1 MVIVTMDDIRKSSN
15 VADPGKLATA
25 FSELAANA
33 VAPAVELSGQT
44 RFALLVPEIERQRTK
59 GMGHRQ
65 ILEMIRAAGWPDLTD
80 HWYFKLLRK
89 IRGGPRRTAKAPASV
104 ALLSGLPEA
113 TPPAQTALSAGP
125 PADRVPATDTRSLIE
140 KSRQVADS
148 YMQRPPAESP
158 MLKRALAEI
167 AKFDAQKAEKEQSS

>member
-1 MVIVTMDDIRKSSN
+1 MVIMTMGTIRKSSN
-15 VADPGKLATA
+15 VTDPGKLATA

-33 VAPAVELSGQT
+33 VSPGVELSGQT
-44 RFALLVPEIERQRTK
+44 RFALLVPEIERQRTR

-89 IRGGPRRTAKAPASV
+89 TRGGPRRTAESPAPV
-104 ALLSGLPEA
+104 ALLSGLPGA
-113 TPPAQTALSAGP
+113 TPPAQSALSAGP
-125 PADRVPATDTRSLIE
+125 PSDHSAATDTRSLIE

-167 AKFDAQKAEKEQSS
+167 AKFDAQKEEKEQSS